1 MGEAPASHPFL
12 LLCEGPIDHEH
23 SPLPLPIQRHVPLPL
38 AHCMQIHVPWL
49 PPVQD
54 RPDNELHD
62 LPKQCLAN
70 VNFWF
75 YRSIFQQ

>member
-12 LLCEGPIDHEH
+12 LLCEGPIDHECYL
-23 SPLPLPIQRHVPLPL
+23 LPLPIQRHAPLPPT
-38 AHCMQIHVPWL
+38 QN
-49 PPVQD
+49 

-62 LPKQCLAN
+62 LRKQCLAD

-75 YRSIFQQ
+75 YWSIFQQ